1 MRITP
6 LDIRKQEF
14 RRTMRG
20 LDTDEVYA
28 FLSTVADEYE
38 TVLSDNKRLRE
49 HIVELEERLKEYRNI
64 EENLRNTL
72 LTAEKATAEAKE
84 NARREAGLIVREAE
98 MEAEKAAEAIR
109 THTQQLRREVLEL
122 KKQKDNYL
130 TRLKTLLESHRKVLE
145 GFKEDFA
152 SADIEI
158 ERIGQQV
165 EEDVR
170 KSVPKP
176 RMSRERITEE
186 YTHETKDKATW
197 GEERRRED
205 EPRPS
210 WDGGKEPER
219 TDSPMEDSAESNQM
233 AFPISEEKSYDAS
246 KMETE
251 PLGAFDEAGPTPSH
265 NVPPPESPPE
275 SGMAPHRTTVEEEQ
289 QGESQIRRK
298 VARRIEEKLYPD
310 VEIGEGGTAGD
321 SIAPQEIPRTS
332 EPGAPRTETT
342 GAASMEAPRPEPQTD
357 TLPETED
364 PPPRDEWRQYRVRE
378 EKPDWREYEIAP
390 EERSPVTRAKEPSDN
405 EVEKALLGLKE
416 CGSGKM
422 DQGGDQEPSKTVRP
436 EEIKLEKDEP
446 PAPDTSTES
455 EKHIDTP
462 KPDDSASRAKPE
474 PEKATEQEG
483 KDTDSESPWSMEQLR
498 RNLSNFGGDEDN

>member
-1 MRITP
+1 
-6 LDIRKQEF
+6 
-14 RRTMRG
+14 MRG

-72 LTAEKATAEAKE
+72 LTAEKVTAEAKE

-109 THTQQLRREVLEL
+109 AHTQQLRREVLEL

-130 TRLKTLLESHRKVLE
+130 TRLKTLLDSHRKVLE
-145 GFKEDFA
+145 GFEEDFA
-152 SADIEI
+152 STDIEI

-170 KSVPKP
+170 KSVQKP

-186 YTHETKDKATW
+186 YSHETKDKATW

-210 WDGGKEPER
+210 WDGGKEPGR
-219 TDSPMEDSAESNQM
+219 TDSPMEDSAESSQM
-233 AFPISEEKSYDAS
+233 TFPIGGEKSYDAGQV
-246 KMETE
+246 ETE
-251 PLGAFDEAGPTPSH
+251 PLGAFDETGPTPSR
-265 NVPPPESPPE
+265 NVPSPESPPE
-275 SGMAPHRTTVEEEQ
+275 SGTAPHGTTVEEKQ
-289 QGESQIRRK
+289 QGDNQVRRK

-310 VEIGEGGTAGD
+310 VDIGEGETAGD
-321 SIAPQEIPRTS
+321 SAATQEIPRTV
-332 EPGAPRTETT
+332 EPGAPRTETAEKT
-342 GAASMEAPRPEPQTD
+342 RMEAPRPEPQTD
-357 TLPETED
+357 TLPETEA
-364 PPPRDEWRQYRVRE
+364 PLPHDEWRQYKVRE

-390 EERSPVTRAKEPSDN
+390 EKKPPVTRAKEPSDN
-405 EVEKALLGLKE
+405 EVEEALSGLKE
-416 CGSGKM
+416 FGSGKM
-422 DQGGDQEPSKTVRP
+422 DRGRGQGASKTGGP
-436 EEIKLEKDEP
+436 EEAEGEKDESP
-446 PAPDTSTES
+446 VPETSTES
-455 EKHIDTP
+455 EKHIRTP
-462 KPDDSASRAKPE
+462 KPDDGAPRVKPE
-474 PEKATEQEG
+474 PEKSTEQKG
-483 KDTDSESPWSMEQLR
+483 KDKDSESPWSMEQLR